1 MCEQWNAPVLGK
13 GRMDR
18 AEALV
23 EPGNVELRGHGG
35 GWAVQ
40 RDGGDL
46 LLRHDVSGMAG
57 QPAARL
63 RRARLG
69 REPGRLPKISTCKS
83 AHHFKSIQAG
93 KIKISR

>member
-46 LLRHDVSGMAG
+46 LLRHDVSGMDSQQPDCGGARVSDASLAG
-57 QPAARL
+57 CQKY
-63 RRARLG
+63 RRANRLI
-69 REPGRLPKISTCKS
+69 ISNP
-83 AHHFKSIQAG
+83 
-93 KIKISR
+93 SRQD